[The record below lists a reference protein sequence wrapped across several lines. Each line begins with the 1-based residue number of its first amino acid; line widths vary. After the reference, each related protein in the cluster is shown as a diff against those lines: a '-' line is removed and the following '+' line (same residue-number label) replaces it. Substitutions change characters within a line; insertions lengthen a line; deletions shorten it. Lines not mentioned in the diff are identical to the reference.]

1 MTVLKGYHHFE
12 GRHWI
17 TGPIANALAYQG
29 TRAPHTGKPYS
40 EALLMGVSGGL
51 LMGYFAFAY
60 RGIDPH
66 VALLTRNTFDPL
78 DTLLAR
84 LGSVQHRRHAPDA
97 SKGLQNLLDALDSG
111 HPAIVW
117 ADAFSLPYNSF
128 VDAEGGWANFPIL
141 VYGYDERRD
150 RVSIADRAAVPL
162 TVTPAE
168 LARARARVKQ
178 DRQRV
183 LTIEPPDPDKLAGAV
198 RQGIADCL
206 TRYVEAP
213 VKSAKANFGLA
224 GFEHWAMLL
233 TTSKHKQ
240 SWSRMFPAGRPLFA
254 GLTSAYSRF
263 GLGVSAAVRDRGLY
277 ADFLEEASLLLKRA
291 ALREAAEAFRAS
303 VPAWQSLGEALLP
316 DSVRPLRDARRLLDQ
331 RRATFVEKGGRGLA
345 QLQRIDARLNDL
357 RARMVDDFPMDASG
371 VRDLLVTVADHVRA
385 VGERERVAVDVLRKV
400 AGEERKTKSE
410 KAT

>member
-1 MTVLKGYHHFE
+1 MAVLKGYRHFE

-17 TGPIANALAYQG
+17 TGPIANVLAYQG
-29 TRAPHTGKPYS
+29 ARAPHTGMPYS

-66 VALLTRNTFDPL
+66 VALLTRNTFDPFE
-78 DTLLAR
+78 TLLAR
-84 LGSVQHRRHAPDA
+84 LGVVQHRRHASDA
-97 SKGLQNLLDALDSG
+97 AKGLKILLEVLDSG
-111 HPAIVW
+111 QPAIVW

-128 VDAEGGWANFPIL
+128 DQAEGGWGSFPI
-141 VYGYDERRD
+141 VVFGHDEARE

-168 LARARARVKQ
+168 LATARSRVKQ

-183 LTIEPPDPDKLAGAV
+183 LTIEPPDPAKLAGAV

-206 TRYVEAP
+206 KRYVDAP

-224 GFEHWAMLL
+224 GFEHWANLL
-233 TTSKHKQ
+233 TSSKHKQ
-240 SWSRMFPAGRPLFA
+240 TWSRMFPAGRPMFA

-263 GLGVSAAVRDRGLY
+263 GLGVAAAVRDRGLY
-277 ADFLEEASLLLKRA
+277 ADFLDEASVLLKRA
-291 ALREAAEAFRAS
+291 ALRDAAEAFRAT

-316 DSVRPLRDARRLLDQ
+316 DSVRQLRDARRLLDQ
-331 RRATFVEKGGRGLA
+331 RRSTFIEKGGRGFA
-345 QLQRIDARLNDL
+345 QLKRIDTRLNDL
-357 RARMVDDFPMDASG
+357 RSRMADDFPLDASQ
-371 VRDLLVTVADHVRA
+371 VADLLTSLAEQVRA
-385 VGERERVAVDVLRKV
+385 VGERERVAVEVLRR
-400 AGEERKTKSE
+400 A
-410 KAT
+410 

>member
-1 MTVLKGYHHFE
+1 MTVLKGYRHFE

-17 TGPIANALAYQG
+17 TGSIANVLAYQG
-29 TRAPHTGKPYS
+29 VRAPHTSRPYS

-66 VALLTRNTFDPL
+66 VALLTRNTFDPFE
-78 DTLLAR
+78 TLLAR
-84 LGSVQHRRHAPDA
+84 LGVVQHRRHASNA
-97 SKGLQNLLDALDSG
+97 NQGLANLIEVLDAG
-111 HPAIVW
+111 QPAIVW

-128 VDAEGGWANFPIL
+128 DQAEGGWGSFPIV
-141 VYGYDERRD
+141 VYGHDERRE
-150 RVSIADRAAVPL
+150 RVSIADRSAVPL

-168 LARARARVKQ
+168 LATARSRVKQ

-183 LTIEPPDPDKLAGAV
+183 LTIEPPDPGKLAGAV

-213 VKSAKANFGLA
+213 VKSAKASFGLA
-224 GFEHWAMLL
+224 GFEHWATLL

-254 GLTSAYSRF
+254 GLTSAYNRF

-277 ADFLEEASLLLKRA
+277 ADFLDEASLLLKRA
-291 ALREAAEAFRAS
+291 ALRDAAEAFRAS
-303 VPAWQSLGEALLP
+303 IPAWESLGEALLP

-331 RRATFVEKGGRGLA
+331 RRAIFVEKGGRGLA
-345 QLQRIDARLNDL
+345 QIKRIDAHLNDL
-357 RARMVDDFPMDASG
+357 RSRMADDFPLNAAE
-371 VRDLLVTVADHVRA
+371 VRDLCATLAEHVRA
-385 VGERERVAVDVLRKV
+385 VGARERVAYETLREAV
-400 AGEERKTKSE
+400 H
-410 KAT
+410 